1 VHEIPNSARW
11 LKIAWRVTARANCAM
26 ICGMSFVGHF
36 LWDAAPT
43 EIALCDFGILSAK
56 SAVADLA
63 APPAEMRGRQ

>member
-1 VHEIPNSARW
+1 
-11 LKIAWRVTARANCAM
+11 
-26 ICGMSFVGHF
+26 VGHF
-36 LWDAAPT
+36 PWDAAPT